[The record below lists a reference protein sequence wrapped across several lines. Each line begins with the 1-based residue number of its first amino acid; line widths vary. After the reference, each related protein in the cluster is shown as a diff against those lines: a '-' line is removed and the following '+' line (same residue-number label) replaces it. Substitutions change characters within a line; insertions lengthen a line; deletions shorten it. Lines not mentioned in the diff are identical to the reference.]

1 MKVIRGEVPLGEMFG
16 YATKVRSLTQGRGS
30 YAMEPLAYQEVPA
43 SQKEKIM
50 QGREG
55 SRR

>member
-1 MKVIRGEVPLGEMFG
+1 MFG

-50 QGREG
+50 QGREQK
-55 SRR
+55 RR